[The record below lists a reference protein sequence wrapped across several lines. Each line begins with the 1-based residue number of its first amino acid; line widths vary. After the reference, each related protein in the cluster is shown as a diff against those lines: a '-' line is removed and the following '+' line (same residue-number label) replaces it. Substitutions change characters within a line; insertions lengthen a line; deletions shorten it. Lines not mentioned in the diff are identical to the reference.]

1 MKTLTVTEARQKL
14 GHRLKLAERGEEIG
28 VIQGAS
34 VFALRK
40 VPIQA
45 ADYMETEYGLTKE
58 QADQTAERIR
68 ADARDTSDC
77 ISLDSIGAGSAP
89 TRKAADRV
97 VVGRHARAGKSRGGR
112 RVT

>member
-1 MKTLTVTEARQKL
+1 MKTLTVTEARQRL
-14 GHRLKLAERGEEIG
+14 GYWLKLAEEGEEIG

-58 QADQTAERIR
+58 EADQAAKRIR

-77 ISLDSIGAGSAP
+77 ISLDSLGSPAP
-89 TRKAADRV
+89 ARKAAGRIL
-97 VVGRHARAGKSRGGR
+97 VGRHAGAGKSRGAHR
-112 RVT
+112 TA